1 MSESSNPM
9 PSAVPLGPAADRV
22 ASAHGAWNAAFNR
35 GDAKALAAFY
45 ADDAVLLP
53 ASHDIV
59 NGPAEIDKFFAGL
72 FANHVTGHV
81 LQPFKIIESGDTLIV
96 ASKWTANGRDDK
108 GNATAFGGI
117 ATHVFQKQADKSY
130 KLKLHTFN

>member
-22 ASAHGAWNAAFNR
+22 ASAYGAWNAAFNR
-35 GDAKALAAFY
+35 GDAEAIASLY
-45 ADDAVLLP
+45 TDDAVLLP
-53 ASHDIV
+53 ASHEIV

-72 FANHVTGHV
+72 FANHVTGHD
-81 LQPFKIIESGDTLIV
+81 LQAFKIIESGDTLIV

-108 GNATAFGGI
+108 GNATAFWGI